1 MRILIVEDEEV
12 AARGLKKMLL
22 EILEKEI
29 QSIQIEKSL
38 IGSTSFM
45 QEKEIDLVFL
55 DLDLNGENGFDLL
68 KLSISSSFQTIIV
81 SANIDKAILAFEYGV
96 LDFVAKPIQVDRL
109 KKAINKLKSDSFKP
123 KTKYLGVKE
132 EDSIQFLLTKNILY
146 IQGNNNNSIL
156 HLKDGSKKN
165 HSKNLENISKIIPS
179 YFFRIHKSYLIN
191 LKELEKILVQSG
203 GNYKAKLNTGK
214 LIPISRKIFPLL
226 KKRINF

>member
-12 AARGLKKMLL
+12 AARGLKNMLL
-22 EILEKEI
+22 EILGKEI
-29 QSIQIEKSL
+29 QSLQIEKSL
-38 IGSTSFM
+38 LGSLSFI

-96 LDFVAKPIQVDRL
+96 IDFVPKPILFERL
-109 KKAINKLKSDSFKP
+109 KKAIYKLKSSSFKS

-132 EDSIQFLLTKNILY
+132 DNSIKFLLTKNIIY
-146 IQGNNNNSIL
+146 IQGNNKNSIL
-156 HLKDGSKKN
+156 YLKDGNKKI
-165 HSKNLENISKIIPS
+165 HSKNLENLSKIIPN

-191 LKELEKILVQSG
+191 LKELEKVLVQSG
-203 GNYKAKLNTGK
+203 GDYKAKLNTGK
-214 LIPISRKIFPLL
+214 LLPISRKIYPLL
-226 KKRINF
+226 KKRINL